1 LASRKTSITRI
12 AQWLLAAVVIGFA
25 VRAIA
30 QQWQDVAPA
39 LRSLRIEWSRVL
51 ASGAI
56 VLATYLLLVEAWRS
70 TLRAWGDQLPYGVAA
85 RIWFVSNLGKYLP
98 GKVWQ
103 IAAMGAMAQ
112 QRGVSAAAA
121 IGSALVVNLVSIIAG
136 VAIIVATAGK
146 RVALALGTGTKA
158 VDERTSVSIAVG
170 VVILGIF
177 ALALTPVIIPR
188 LAKLAGRVTG
198 KDIGVPS
205 VPARA
210 IWIAAASTAASWVFY
225 GIAFA
230 LFAHAIT
237 PRAAG
242 NAASY
247 IAVYTGSYLA
257 GYLAL
262 FVPGGV
268 GVREGALV
276 LAMPQFQLTTT
287 ADATIIA
294 ITSRLWLTV
303 LEILPGLVLMRRG
316 DRDHQQHG
324 SDKRDVD

>member
-1 LASRKTSITRI
+1 M
-12 AQWLLAAVVIGFA
+12 IGFA
-25 VRAIA
+25 ARAIA
-30 QQWQDVAPA
+30 NQWQDVAPA
-39 LRSLRIEWSRVL
+39 LRNLRIDWVRIL
-51 ASGAI
+51 ASGTI
-56 VLATYLLLVEAWRS
+56 VIATYLLLVEAWRS
-70 TLRAWGDQLPYGVAA
+70 TLRAWGEQLPYSAAA

-112 QRGVSAAAA
+112 QRGVSPAAA

-136 VAIIVATAGK
+136 VAVIVATAGK
-146 RVALALGTGTKA
+146 RVALAVGSQTS
-158 VDERTSVSIAVG
+158 VIDDRTSVVIAIN
-170 VVILGIF
+170 VVILGLI
-177 ALALTPVIIPR
+177 ALALTPVIVPR
-188 LAKLAGRVTG
+188 LAKLAARVTG
-198 KDIGVPS
+198 KNIGVPN
-205 VPARA
+205 VPPRA

-225 GIAFA
+225 GVAFS
-230 LFAHAIT
+230 LFANGIT

-268 GVREGALV
+268 GVREAALV
-276 LAMPQFQLTTT
+276 IAMPQFGLAST

-303 LEILPGLVLMRRG
+303 LEILPGLLLMRRG
-316 DRDHQQHG
+316 DRDQTTASATQP
-324 SDKRDVD
+324 RR

>member
-1 LASRKTSITRI
+1 MASRKTSITRI

-25 VRAIA
+25 ARAIA
-30 QQWQDVAPA
+30 RQWQDVAPA
-39 LRSLRIEWSRVL
+39 LQNLRVDWSRVL
-51 ASGAI
+51 ASGII
-56 VLATYLLLVEAWRS
+56 VIATYLLLVEAWRS
-70 TLRAWGDQLPYGVAA
+70 TLRAWGDRLPYRTAA

-112 QRGVSAAAA
+112 QSGVSAAAA
-121 IGSALVVNLVSIIAG
+121 IGSALVVNVVSIIAG
-136 VAIIVATAGK
+136 VAVIVATAGK
-146 RVALALGTGTKA
+146 RVALAVGSQTNT
-158 VDERTSVSIAVG
+158 VDERTSVLIAVA
-170 VVILGIF
+170 VVILGLA
-177 ALALTPVIIPR
+177 ALALTPVIVPR
-188 LAKLAGRVTG
+188 LAKLAARISG
-198 KDIGVPS
+198 KTISVPS
-205 VPARA
+205 VPPRA
-210 IWIAAASTAASWVFY
+210 IWIAAASTAASWVLY

-230 LFAHAIT
+230 LFANGIT
-237 PRAAG
+237 PRVAG

-268 GVREGALV
+268 GVREAALV
-276 LAMPQFQLTTT
+276 LAMPRFQLAST

-303 LEILPGLVLMRRG
+303 LEILPGLLLMRRR
-316 DRDHQQHG
+316 DRDHQPL
-324 SDKRDVD
+324 SKDKRDV

>member
-1 LASRKTSITRI
+1 M
-12 AQWLLAAVVIGFA
+12 IGFA
-25 VRAIA
+25 ARAIA
-30 QQWQDVAPA
+30 NQWQDVAPA
-39 LRSLRIEWSRVL
+39 LENLRIDWPRVL
-51 ASGAI
+51 ASGMI
-56 VLATYLLLVEAWRS
+56 VVATYLLLVEAWRS
-70 TLRAWGDQLPYGVAA
+70 TLRAWGDQLPYKTAA

-112 QRGVSAAAA
+112 QSGVSPAAA

-136 VAIIVATAGK
+136 AAVIVATAGK
-146 RVALALGTGTKA
+146 RVALAVGSQTSS
-158 VDERTSVSIAVG
+158 VDETTSVLIAVG
-170 VVILGIF
+170 VAIVGIV
-177 ALALTPVIIPR
+177 ALALTPVVVPR
-188 LAKLAGRVTG
+188 LAKLAARVTG
-198 KDIGVPS
+198 RNIGIPS
-205 VPARA
+205 VPPRA
-210 IWIAAASTAASWVFY
+210 IWIAAAATATSWVLY
-225 GIAFA
+225 GFAFA
-230 LFAHAIT
+230 LFANGIT

-268 GVREGALV
+268 GVREAALV
-276 LAMPQFQLTTT
+276 LAMPRFQLAST

-303 LEILPGLVLMRRG
+303 LEILPGLLLMRRT
-316 DRDHQQHG
+316 DRDHRQQPKTTAML
-324 SDKRDVD
+324 SDGED

>member
-1 LASRKTSITRI
+1 MKSKTLSPKSIGPFDEDKAPTTRASGM
-12 AQWLLAAVVIGFA
+12 VVI
-25 VRAIA
+25 
-30 QQWQDVAPA
+30 
-39 LRSLRIEWSRVL
+39 
-51 ASGAI
+51 
-56 VLATYLLLVEAWRS
+56 ATYLLLVEAWRS
-70 TLRAWGDQLPYGVAA
+70 TLRAWGDQLPYGTAA

-112 QRGVSAAAA
+112 QRGVSPAAA
-121 IGSALVVNLVSIIAG
+121 IGSALLVNLVSIVAG
-136 VAIIVATAGK
+136 VAVIVATAGK
-146 RVALALGTGTKA
+146 RVALAVGSQTSP
-158 VDERTSVSIAVG
+158 VDERTSVRIAIG

-177 ALALTPVIIPR
+177 ALALTPVIVPR
-188 LAKLAGRVTG
+188 LAKLAARVTG
-198 KDIGVPS
+198 KSVGVPS
-205 VPARA
+205 VPADRRN
-210 IWIAAASTAASWVFY
+210 
-225 GIAFA
+225 G
-230 LFAHAIT
+230 IT

-268 GVREGALV
+268 GVREAALV
-276 LAMPQFQLTTT
+276 LAMPRFQLAST

-303 LEILPGLVLMRRG
+303 LEILPGLLLMRRAE
-316 DRDHQQHG
+316 RDHRPQGQ
-324 SDKRDVD
+324 DNRDAD

>member
-1 LASRKTSITRI
+1 M
-12 AQWLLAAVVIGFA
+12 IGFA
-25 VRAIA
+25 ARAIA
-30 QQWQDVAPA
+30 HQWQDVAPA
-39 LRSLRIEWSRVL
+39 LENLRIDWARVL
-51 ASGAI
+51 ASGII
-56 VLATYLLLVEAWRS
+56 VVATYLLLVEAWRS
-70 TLRAWGDQLPYGVAA
+70 TLRAWGDQLPYKTAA

-112 QRGVSAAAA
+112 QNGVSAAAA

-136 VAIIVATAGK
+136 VAVIVATAGK
-146 RVALALGTGTKA
+146 RVALAVGAQTNT
-158 VDERTSVSIAVG
+158 VDDRTSVLLAIG
-170 VVILGIF
+170 VVMLGVG
-177 ALALTPVIIPR
+177 ALALTPAIVPR
-188 LAKLAGRVTG
+188 LAKLAARITGRNLS
-198 KDIGVPS
+198 VPI

-225 GIAFA
+225 GIAFE
-230 LFAHAIT
+230 LFASGIT

-268 GVREGALV
+268 GVREAALV
-276 LAMPQFQLTTT
+276 LAMPRFQLAST

-303 LEILPGLVLMRRG
+303 LEILPGLLLMRRT
-316 DRDHQQHG
+316 DRDHRQPSKDNH
-324 SDKRDVD
+324 DVE

>member
-1 LASRKTSITRI
+1 M
-12 AQWLLAAVVIGFA
+12 IGFA
-25 VRAIA
+25 ARAIA
-30 QQWQDVAPA
+30 HQWKDVAPA
-39 LRSLRIEWSRVL
+39 LRELRIDWSRVL
-51 ASGAI
+51 ASGVI
-56 VLATYLLLVEAWRS
+56 VIATYLLLVEAWRS
-70 TLRAWGDQLPYGVAA
+70 TLRAWGDQLPYRTAA

-112 QRGVSAAAA
+112 QSGVSPAAA
-121 IGSALVVNLVSIIAG
+121 IGSALVVNLVSITAG
-136 VAIIVATAGK
+136 VAVIVATAGK
-146 RVALALGTGTKA
+146 RVALAVGSQTST
-158 VDERTSVSIAVG
+158 VDERTSVLIAIG
-170 VVILGIF
+170 VVILGVG
-177 ALALTPVIIPR
+177 ALALTPMIVPR
-188 LAKLAGRVTG
+188 LAKLAARVTG
-198 KDIGVPS
+198 KNLGVPT

-225 GIAFA
+225 GVAFA
-230 LFAHAIT
+230 LFANGIA

-268 GVREGALV
+268 GVREAALV
-276 LAMPQFQLTTT
+276 LAMPRFQLAST

-303 LEILPGLVLMRRG
+303 LEILPGLLLMRRT
-316 DRDHQQHG
+316 DRTQSQLQQ
-324 SDKRDVD
+324 DKRDVD

>member
-1 LASRKTSITRI
+1 M
-12 AQWLLAAVVIGFA
+12 VIGFA
-25 VRAIA
+25 ARAIA

-39 LRSLRIEWSRVL
+39 LRNLRIEWARVL
-51 ASGAI
+51 ASGII
-56 VLATYLLLVEAWRS
+56 VVATYLLLVEAWRS
-70 TLRAWGDQLPYGVAA
+70 TLRAWGDRLPYKTAA

-112 QRGVSAAAA
+112 QSGVSAAAA

-136 VAIIVATAGK
+136 VAVIVVTAGR
-146 RVALALGTGTKA
+146 RVALTVGSETTTL
-158 VDERTSVSIAVG
+158 DEGTSVLIAIG
-170 VVILGIF
+170 VVILGVG
-177 ALALTPVIIPR
+177 ALAITPVIIPR
-188 LAKLAGRVTG
+188 LAKLAARVTG
-198 KDIGVPS
+198 KNFA
-205 VPARA
+205 VPAVPPRA
-210 IWIAAASTAASWVFY
+210 IWIAAASTAASWIFY
-225 GIAFA
+225 GVAFA
-230 LFAHAIT
+230 LFAKGIT

-268 GVREGALV
+268 GVREAALV
-276 LAMPQFQLTTT
+276 IAMPQFQLAST

-303 LEILPGLVLMRRG
+303 LEILPGLLLMRRR
-316 DRDHQQHG
+316 DRDH
-324 SDKRDVD
+324 

>member
-1 LASRKTSITRI
+1 MRI

-25 VRAIA
+25 ARAIA

-39 LRSLRIEWSRVL
+39 LKSLRVEWSRVL
-51 ASGAI
+51 ASGII
-56 VLATYLLLVEAWRS
+56 VIATYLLLVEAWRS
-70 TLRAWGDQLPYGVAA
+70 TLRAWGDQLPYKTAA

-112 QRGVSAAAA
+112 QSGVSAAAA

-136 VAIIVATAGK
+136 VAVIVVTAGR
-146 RVALALGTGTKA
+146 RVALAAGLQTSTS
-158 VDERTSVSIAVG
+158 DDRTSVLLAIG
-170 VVILGIF
+170 VVILGIV
-177 ALALTPVIIPR
+177 ALGLTPLIIPR
-188 LAKLAGRVTG
+188 LAKLAARVTG
-198 KDIGVPS
+198 KNIGVS
-205 VPARA
+205 TVPARA

-230 LFAHAIT
+230 LFAKGIS

-268 GVREGALV
+268 GVREAALV
-276 LAMPQFQLTTT
+276 LAMPQFQLAST

-294 ITSRLWLTV
+294 ITSRLWLTI
-303 LEILPGLVLMRRG
+303 LEILPGLLLMRRT
-316 DRDHQQHG
+316 DRDHRQPRQDH
-324 SDKRDVD
+324 RDVD

>member
-1 LASRKTSITRI
+1 M
-12 AQWLLAAVVIGFA
+12 IGFA
-25 VRAIA
+25 ARAIA
-30 QQWQDVAPA
+30 HQWEDVAPA
-39 LRSLRIEWSRVL
+39 LRNLRVEWSRVL
-51 ASGAI
+51 ASGII
-56 VLATYLLLVEAWRS
+56 VVATYLLLVEAWRS
-70 TLRAWGDQLPYGVAA
+70 TLRAWGDHLPYRTAS

-112 QRGVSAAAA
+112 QSGVSASAA

-136 VAIIVATAGK
+136 VAVIVATAGK
-146 RVALALGTGTKA
+146 RVALAVGSQTST
-158 VDERTSVSIAVG
+158 VSESTSVLIAIAV
-170 VVILGIF
+170 VVVGIG
-177 ALALTPVIIPR
+177 ALALTPVIVPR
-188 LAKLAGRVTG
+188 LANLAARITG
-198 KDIGVPS
+198 KNLGVPS

-210 IWIAAASTAASWVFY
+210 IWIAAASTAASWIFY
-225 GIAFA
+225 GVAFA
-230 LFAHAIT
+230 LFAKGIT

-268 GVREGALV
+268 GVREAALV
-276 LAMPQFQLTTT
+276 IAMPRFELAST

-294 ITSRLWLTV
+294 ITSRLWLMV
-303 LEILPGLVLMRRG
+303 LEILPGLLLMRRT
-316 DRDHQQHG
+316 DRDQRQLRQ
-324 SDKRDVD
+324 DNRDVD